1 MSFGYRPSL
10 SSASAGSMRKSNMS
24 MDLAYWW
31 SMLGLVAFFHGM
43 LPREVKELVSKCLG
57 FLRTYLDPYICFEIP
72 EFESASSNELYK
84 NVQLH
89 VNANDMCKVANR
101 VVLTRIR
108 NSKQTCSNLAGNHHH
123 HIPQNPPP
131 LQSGWFTSTGFFC
144 LFVLFCFIF
153 FFCTI
158 KLCSWFCGHFL
169 SPPEGESI
177 VDTFEGRK
185 LWWQHSV
192 HKLQGES
199 MQGRGSQEA
208 HDRLYTLKIHK
219 RDRDWIIPRYIDHI
233 NARAAG
239 YKRQNR
245 YIIFSLVTN

>member
-43 LPREVKELVSKCLG
+43 LPRELKELVSKCLG

-89 VNANDMCKVANR
+89 LNANDMCKVANR

-108 NSKQTCSNLAGNHHH
+108 NSKQTCSNLAGNHRH

-144 LFVLFCFIF
+144 LFVLFCFF
-153 FFCTI
+153 FFAVLSYVLGFVGIFLFPQRVRVFWTHL
-158 KLCSWFCGHFL
+158 KAENCGGNTRCINCK
-169 SPPEGESI
+169 ERACRGEEHKKHMTVCI
-177 VDTFEGRK
+177 
-185 LWWQHSV
+185 HSRYISV
-192 HKLQGES
+192 IAIGSSLAILITS
-199 MQGRGSQEA
+199 MQELL
-208 HDRLYTLKIHK
+208 DT
-219 RDRDWIIPRYIDHI
+219 
-233 NARAAG
+233 NAKTG
-239 YKRQNR
+239 M
-245 YIIFSLVTN
+245 